1 MKRVLARLRPAPVPG
16 LPDLDADEGVPRR
29 RQRSLFGS
37 ILLWMLVPLLLLWP
51 LAITLTFFGAQ
62 DSADA
67 PYDRSL
73 ATALLLLAQQ
83 VRVVDGEAVVTTTAA
98 TGAVL
103 RGDETD
109 SVFYRVQAA
118 ADTPLAGDR
127 DLPLPANMDRPLPGV
142 IQYRDAVVRGFAV
155 RVAYTWVDL
164 RPAGVGPVLVQVAET
179 LEKRAQLANRIVR
192 GVVFPQLVILPL
204 AMLMVWFGLTRGI
217 APLGELQS
225 RLRQRRLDDLS
236 PITTREVPQ
245 EILPLVNAM
254 NDLLIRLA
262 ANVEA
267 QRRFVADAAHQL
279 KTPLA
284 GLRTQAEL
292 AQRALTPGDVQAC
305 LQHLVDGSDR
315 ATRLVNQLLALA
327 RAEGG
332 PPAEQ
337 AEGALDLAELART
350 QTLARVGQAIGR
362 GIDLGFED
370 DDTVLPIRGNGLLL
384 DELIA
389 NLVDNALRYTPAGG
403 TVTVRTRRLGEQ
415 CVLEIDD
422 SGPGIA
428 PAERERV
435 FDRFYRVLGNSAE
448 GSGLGLAIV
457 REIAERHGARVALA
471 DNPARADAPT
481 PGIRV
486 SVVFPAAPQP
496 APSSPT
502 ESSSP

>member
-1 MKRVLARLRPAPVPG
+1 MTRPQPAAIPPLEIDAEAGLA
-16 LPDLDADEGVPRR
+16 RR
-29 RQRSLFGS
+29 RQRSLFGQ
-37 ILLWMLVPLLLLWP
+37 ILLWLLVPLLLLWP

-83 VRVVDGEAVVTTTAA
+83 VRVVEGEVIVTTTAA
-98 TGAVL
+98 TDAVL

-109 SVFYRVQAA
+109 SVFYRVQAE
-118 ADTPLAGDR
+118 ADVPLAGDR

-155 RVAYTWVDL
+155 RVAFTWVDL
-164 RPAGVGPVLVQVAET
+164 RPAGVAPVLVQVAET

-204 AMLMVWFGLTRGI
+204 AVLMVWFGLTRGI
-217 APLGELQS
+217 APLGELQA
-225 RLRQRRLDDLS
+225 RLRQRRPDDLS
-236 PITTREVPQ
+236 PIATREVPQ
-245 EILPLVNAM
+245 EILPLVNGM

-292 AQRALTPGDVQAC
+292 AQRASSPADVQVS
-305 LQHLVDGSDR
+305 LQHLIDGSDR

-332 PPAEQ
+332 PSVEQ
-337 AEGALDLAELART
+337 ADATLELAELARG
-350 QTLARVGQAIGR
+350 QTLARVDQAIAR

-370 DDTVLPIRGNGLLL
+370 DEQPQWVRGNALLL

-389 NLVDNALRYTPAGG
+389 NVLDNALRYTPAGG
-403 TVTVRTRRLGEQ
+403 SVTVRTRRQDDLAI
-415 CVLEIDD
+415 LEIDD
-422 SGPGIA
+422 SGPGI
-428 PAERERV
+428 PPGERERV
-435 FDRFYRVLGNSAE
+435 FDRFYRVLGHAVE

-457 REIAERHGARVALA
+457 REIAERHGARVSLA
-471 DNPARADAPT
+471 DNPAREHAAT
-481 PGIRV
+481 PGTRV
-486 SVVFPAAPQP
+486 SVIFPITTPPPSPPSTDPIAP
-496 APSSPT
+496 
-502 ESSSP
+502 